1 MMPWPNRTDCGQ
13 RARSPQAK
21 VAALDAVLAL
31 LQADARSWA
40 AQLRGTAELE
50 VAGSWRVGQ
59 LTASRLMYEADRMA
73 QALPHTLSL
82 LAEGALL
89 VHQAKV
95 LLHDTGNSRARARP
109 AGRN

>member
-1 MMPWPNRTDCGQ
+1 MADFSFADQQQN
-13 RARSPQAK
+13 
-21 VAALDAVLAL
+21 AALEVVLAL

-40 AQLRGTAELE
+40 AQLRGIAKLLAASGFGLRSGAGRQLVKLE

-73 QALPHTLSL
+73 QALPRTLSL
-82 LAEGALL
+82 LAEGAL
-89 VHQAKV
+89 
-95 LLHDTGNSRARARP
+95 RARP

>member
-1 MMPWPNRTDCGQ
+1 MADFSFAVQQQN
-13 RARSPQAK
+13 
-21 VAALDAVLAL
+21 AALEVVLSL

-40 AQLRGTAELE
+40 AQLRGTAELLAAAGFALRSGAGRQLVELE

-73 QALPHTLSL
+73 QALPRTLSL
-82 LAEGALL
+82 LAEGAL
-89 VHQAKV
+89 
-95 LLHDTGNSRARARP
+95 RARP